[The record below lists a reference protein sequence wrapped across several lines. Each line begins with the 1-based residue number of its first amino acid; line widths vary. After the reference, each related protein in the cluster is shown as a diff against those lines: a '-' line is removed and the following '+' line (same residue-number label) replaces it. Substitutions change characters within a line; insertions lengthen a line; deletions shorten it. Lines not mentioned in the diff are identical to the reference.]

1 MEDSREVSRR
11 DVVKIAGAA
20 TVAAAA
26 QKLQAAPEIQTVH
39 AANDTVNFAVIG
51 TGGRGSYL
59 LRHFNGVDGGRCA
72 AVCDIDDKAL
82 KTGMETSKDKPQGY
96 KDYREILARKDIDA
110 VVVSVPLYMH
120 FPVTRDA
127 IEAGKHVFCEKSL
140 VFTAEEVH
148 ALRELAAA
156 HPKQVLQTGLQR
168 RYSRFY
174 RTAKQMIDK
183 GMIGEVTHVR
193 AQWHR
198 RGLGATWQP
207 PSWRVFRK
215 YSGGLTAELAS
226 HQIDIASWMFGAEP
240 EFIVGVGGIDAYKD
254 GRDTYDNIQLIY
266 SYPGGRK
273 LMYSSI
279 STNNH
284 LPLFHGERNEFGEII
299 MGTKGTIHITV
310 GSDNEPALGMW
321 FYEPRPEAT
330 KAEPGKEKPAV
341 AGATLA
347 GTGKG
352 GRGLPI
358 LFEEETV
365 TGNESFIAKEMKFA
379 KMWLYQ
385 KGVMVPEERN
395 PVDNEL
401 MDFFECV
408 RTGRRPV
415 ADLEVGLADSTAVIL
430 SNLAMDEGRRVY
442 TKEIETMGRGTAPER
457 KTPGGAPAEVRK
469 T

>member
-1 MEDSREVSRR
+1 MEESHDVTRR

-20 TVAAAA
+20 TVVAAA
-26 QKLQAAPEIQTVH
+26 QKLQTGPYIQTVH
-39 AANDTVNFAVIG
+39 AAGDTVNFAVIG
-51 TGGRGSYL
+51 TGGRGTYL
-59 LRHFNGVDGGRCA
+59 IKHFNGIDGGRCA
-72 AVCDIDDKAL
+72 AVCDIDDAAL
-82 KTGMETSKDKPQGY
+82 KGAVETSKDKPQGY

-120 FPVTRDA
+120 FPITKDA
-127 IEAGKHVFCEKSL
+127 LEAGKHVFCEKSL
-140 VFTAEEVH
+140 VFRPEEVH
-148 ALRELAAA
+148 ELRELVKAR
-156 HPKQVLQTGLQR
+156 PKQVLQTGLQR

-198 RGLGATWQP
+198 KSLGKTWLP
-207 PSWRVFRK
+207 PSWRIYRK

-240 EFIVGVGGIDAYKD
+240 EFVVGVGGIDVYKD

-266 SYPGGRK
+266 NYPRGRK

-279 STNNH
+279 SNNNH
-284 LPLFHGERNEFGEII
+284 LPLFYGERNEFGEII
-299 MGTKGTIHITV
+299 MGSEGTIHITV
-310 GSDNEPALGMW
+310 GSDNEPALAVW
-321 FYEPRPEAT
+321 FPEPRPEAL
-330 KAEPGKEKPAV
+330 KPAEPGKEKPAV

-352 GRGLPI
+352 RRGLPI
-358 LFEEETV
+358 LFDEDVV
-365 TGNESFIAKEMKFA
+365 TGKESFLAKEMKFA
-379 KMWLYQ
+379 RMWLYS

-408 RTGRRPV
+408 RTGKHPA
-415 ADLEVGLADSTAVIL
+415 ADIEVGLADSTAVIL

-442 TKEIETMGRGTAPER
+442 MKEMETMGRGPTTPEKAPAAETR
-457 KTPGGAPAEVRK
+457 KT
-469 T
+469 